1 MTLEQFY
8 YLIDNTSSYGI
19 QDLVDATKTTN
30 KLSGKTQVF
39 MTAIDRGTSP
49 KSEYQWF
56 NNGVPLNSRDTAS
69 HTLTVSGLGSG
80 DSGDCY

>member
-1 MTLEQFY
+1 MTLEQFH

-19 QDLVDATKTTN
+19 QDLVDVTKSIN
-30 KLSGKTQVF
+30 KLSGQTHVF
-39 MTAIDRGTSP
+39 TTDIDRGTIP

-80 DSGDCY
+80 DSGDYY

>member
-1 MTLEQFY
+1 MTLEQFH
-8 YLIDNTSSYGI
+8 YLIDNTTSYGI

-30 KLSGKTQVF
+30 KLSGQTQVF
-39 MTAIDRGTSP
+39 TTAIDRGTSP

-69 HTLTVSGLGSG
+69 NTLTVSRLGCGVSG
-80 DSGDCY
+80 DYY